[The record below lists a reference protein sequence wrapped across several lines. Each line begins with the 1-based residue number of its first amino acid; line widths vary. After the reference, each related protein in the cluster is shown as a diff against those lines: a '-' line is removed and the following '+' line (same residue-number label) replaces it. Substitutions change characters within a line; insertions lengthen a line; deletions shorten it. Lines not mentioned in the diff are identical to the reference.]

1 MERGGSL
8 SISNKHLNQVTG
20 QPVCCVSAEKLP
32 GCYSLMDGGSHT
44 LTMGT
49 WVNKGGGVGVGVGA
63 EPRRG
68 LAAFIHAE
76 QQLQAQ
82 SNPRVPPEG
91 KDADVARHNWR
102 PQEVLH

>member
-1 MERGGSL
+1 MWFGACCW
-8 SISNKHLNQVTG
+8 TG
-20 QPVCCVSAEKLP
+20 V
-32 GCYSLMDGGSHT
+32 HT
-44 LTMGT
+44 LSGWGFGLT
-49 WVNKGGGVGVGVGA
+49 GVGGA
-63 EPRRG
+63 AETSG

-82 SNPRVPPEG
+82 SNTCVPPEG

>member
-1 MERGGSL
+1 
-8 SISNKHLNQVTG
+8 
-20 QPVCCVSAEKLP
+20 
-32 GCYSLMDGGSHT
+32 
-44 LTMGT
+44 MGT
-49 WVNKGGGVGVGVGA
+49 WVNEGGGMVGGA
-63 EPRRG
+63 EKRRG

-102 PQEVLH
+102 PQEVLHRRRAVRVPVKHLRSESTAAQSDVAADRS

>member
-1 MERGGSL
+1 MPAAVAGW
-8 SISNKHLNQVTG
+8 
-20 QPVCCVSAEKLP
+20 
-32 GCYSLMDGGSHT
+32 GSHT
-44 LTMGT
+44 LTIGI
-49 WVNKGGGVGVGVGA
+49 WVNRFWGGGGA
-63 EPRRG
+63 ETRRG

-82 SNPRVPPEG
+82 SNTCVPPEG